1 MVRTRTSGSCMRRLS
16 LSICGNTVEL
26 APNLMTILVH
36 HPVNDGSI
44 CQSAPNLCVSA
55 YVLYGRLC
63 HRCFPG
69 IGTTVN
75 IVSAS
80 IIMPSSINPAVHMV
94 THTTPCTCFFLVSNL
109 CLLPHYLVPF
119 QKKNYV
125 WSKWSLNAVGD
136 SVTWIHTMQS
146 NHTEPAIR
154 FRYTD
159 RHGVSLIR
167 SDGSTKQASLLL
179 TLNLAVIST
188 KHSER
193 NFLQIESNR
202 SS

>member
-16 LSICGNTVEL
+16 LSICGNTVKL

-55 YVLYGRLC
+55 YVLYVRLC

-75 IVSAS
+75 TVSAS
-80 IIMPSSINPAVHMV
+80 IIMPSSINPAVHVV
-94 THTTPCTCFFLVSNL
+94 THTTPCTCFFFSLKPMPSTSL
-109 CLLPHYLVPF
+109 SSPIP
-119 QKKNYV
+119 KKYYV
-125 WSKWSLNAVGD
+125 WSKRSLNAVGD

-193 NFLQIESNR
+193 DFLQIESNR

>member
-1 MVRTRTSGSCMRRLS
+1 VDSVSETLRGYPLDQIDTCVVLSSYVNQCRRTGMVRTRTSGSCMRRLS

-36 HPVNDGSI
+36 HPVNDRSI

-119 QKKNYV
+119 QKKKLCLEQMKPKCS
-125 WSKWSLNAVGD
+125 WRLSHLD
-136 SVTWIHTMQS
+136 SHDA
-146 NHTEPAIR
+146 E
-154 FRYTD
+154 
-159 RHGVSLIR
+159 
-167 SDGSTKQASLLL
+167 
-179 TLNLAVIST
+179 
-188 KHSER
+188 
-193 NFLQIESNR
+193 
-202 SS
+202 